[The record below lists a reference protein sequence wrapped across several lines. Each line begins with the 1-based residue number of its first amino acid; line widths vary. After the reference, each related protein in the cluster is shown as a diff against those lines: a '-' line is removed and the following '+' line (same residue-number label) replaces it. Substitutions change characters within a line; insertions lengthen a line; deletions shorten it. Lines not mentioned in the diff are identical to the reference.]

1 MSTSLFQKIIDKLRG
16 KPVRF
21 YAIDKKIKVSKTADI
36 DNNTVLGD
44 YTYVGNHTTITRAVI
59 GRYCSIG
66 NNVTIGPGEHN
77 INEIST
83 SGHLSISTN
92 DYKGLTKDDCTIG
105 NDVWIGVDAIV
116 RRGVKIG
123 NGAIIGAN
131 SFVNRDVP
139 DFAVVAGSPAKII
152 KMRFNEEK
160 IKQINESKYWEYSPK
175 KAKEILKEISE
186 N

>member
-92 DYKGLTKDDCTIG
+92 DYKGLTKDDCIIG

-123 NGAIIGAN
+123 NG
-131 SFVNRDVP
+131 VP

>member
-1 MSTSLFQKIIDKLRG
+1 MTTSLIQKIIDKLRG

-36 DNNTVLGD
+36 DNNTNLGD
-44 YTYVGNHTTITRAVI
+44 YTYVGNNTTITRSII

-83 SGHLSISTN
+83 STPLSISSN
-92 DYKGLTKDDCTIG
+92 NYKGLTKDDCIIG
-105 NDVWIGVDAIV
+105 NDVWIGVDSIV

-123 NGAIIGAN
+123 NGVVIGAN
-131 SFVNRDVP
+131 SFVNKDVP
-139 DFAVVAGSPAKII
+139 DFAVVAENPAKII
-152 KMRFNEEK
+152 KYRFDETK
-160 IKQINESKYWEYSPK
+160 IKKINESKYWEYPPK
-175 KAKEILKEISE
+175 EAKKILKKIS
-186 N
+186 NN

>member
-1 MSTSLFQKIIDKLRG
+1 MATSLLQKIIDKFRG

-21 YAIDKKIKVSKTADI
+21 FAIDKKIKVSKSADI

-44 YTYVGNHTTITRAVI
+44 YTYIGNNTTITRAVI

-77 INEIST
+77 FEEIST
-83 SGHLSISTN
+83 SGHLSISTA
-92 DYKGLTKDDCTIG
+92 DYKGLTKADCIIG
-105 NDVWIGVDAIV
+105 NDVWIGVDAII

-131 SFVNRDVP
+131 SFVNKDVP

-152 KMRFNEEK
+152 KMRFDEEK
-160 IKQINESKYWEYSPK
+160 IQKINDSKYWEYEPK
-175 KAKEILKEISE
+175 KAKEILKTIS
-186 N
+186 ND